1 MTSAP
6 SIVSRN
12 LDAATVGPAAL
23 AAMRRITDPAR
34 DAKRLYQQ
42 SSAAGLPKHLAARKE
57 NLPIARDL
65 RGRIPSSGE
74 MMGVVS
80 ALDAAI
86 TAPLDK
92 KSASIM
98 VRTMLDAFGRE
109 AKGNAPALVAALVM
123 TVCDE
128 AEIND
133 LIGIETA
140 KVSPII
146 LALACLKLIKTC
158 TFHPTASEL
167 RNACLDVR
175 ERLSDLSRWLSR
187 VYEVV
192 CIVEE
197 ILIQYGEPYE
207 WPENSPPNDGLDDD
221 VDAIVASGR

>member
-1 MTSAP
+1 MTNAP

-12 LDAATVGPAAL
+12 LDATTVGPAAL
-23 AAMRRITDPAR
+23 AAMRGITDTAR

-42 SSAAGLPKHLAARKE
+42 CRAAGLPRHLAARKE

-65 RGRIPSSGE
+65 RGRIPSSGD

-80 ALDAAI
+80 ALDEAI

-92 KSASIM
+92 KSAGIM

-109 AKGNAPALVAALVM
+109 AKGNAAALVAALVM
-123 TVCDE
+123 TVSDE
-128 AEIND
+128 AEIDD
-133 LIGIETA
+133 LIGVETA
-140 KVSPII
+140 RVSPTI

-167 RNACLDVR
+167 RNACLDMR
-175 ERLSDLSRWLSR
+175 ERVADLSRWLSR
-187 VYEVV
+187 DYEVV
-192 CIVEE
+192 CTVEE
-197 ILIQYGEPYE
+197 ILLQYGEPYE
-207 WPENSPPNDGLDDD
+207 WPENRPPNDGLDDD